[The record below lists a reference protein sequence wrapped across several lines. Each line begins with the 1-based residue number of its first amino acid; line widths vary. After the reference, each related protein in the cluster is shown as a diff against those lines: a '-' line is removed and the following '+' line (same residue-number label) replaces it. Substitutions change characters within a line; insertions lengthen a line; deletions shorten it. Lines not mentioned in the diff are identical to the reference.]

1 MHMQTHNSL
10 TKNEMTSFG
19 LLIKV
24 NRDCKIVI
32 YQHIFVSFPVKKSFR
47 MQTYVVATSDAWY
60 FFHRGVSLRIRT
72 MVHVPANAV
81 ARHSSFQEFPVVL
94 RSLKIYGSE

>member
-32 YQHIFVSFPVKKSFR
+32 YQHIFVSFPVKK
-47 MQTYVVATSDAWY
+47 VLSDANLC
-60 FFHRGVSLRIRT
+60 SCNI
-72 MVHVPANAV
+72 
-81 ARHSSFQEFPVVL
+81 
-94 RSLKIYGSE
+94 

>member
-1 MHMQTHNSL
+1 M
-10 TKNEMTSFG
+10 
-19 LLIKV
+19 
-24 NRDCKIVI
+24 
-32 YQHIFVSFPVKKSFR
+32 P
-47 MQTYVVATSDAWY
+47 TYVVATSDAWY